1 MSIVRKTLV
10 SIVAAAAALPSPLL
24 ACATCHGRSDSP
36 LAFGMNWGIFTLMG
50 IIGAVLV
57 SIAGFFAYILHREAA
72 VNRAAGQQQV
82 PAHAPV

>member
-1 MSIVRKTLV
+1 
-10 SIVAAAAALPSPLL
+10 
-24 ACATCHGRSDSP
+24 
-36 LAFGMNWGIFTLMG
+36 MNWGIFTLMG